1 MHVFK
6 SRAILHMLRSNYLV
20 FQNVS
25 EHPEERIV
33 NVRNKMM
40 LRHRV
45 LFQDVFCIYNIK
57 LKKNIEHYYLHET
70 ESEMLH

>member
-1 MHVFK
+1 MFK
-6 SRAILHMLRSNYLV
+6 SRAILHMLCSNYLV

-45 LFQDVFCIYNIK
+45 LFQDVFCMYNIK
-57 LKKNIEHYYLHET
+57 FKKTFEHYCLHET